1 LSNKEEREDMS
12 KLCPVCRSE
21 TSEFKDV
28 AISSLGL
35 HGSYCSCPRCGEYQ
49 IESFTVAQVKDLRLN
64 LQTMAVLSHW
74 IRTEYE
80 SIKRG
85 SREDP
90 IILTGELVQDIIKNP
105 RPSLPE
111 QADYYIRW
119 IGDNVK
125 VGGQYTGVH
134 PLAIQAVVGSATIEE
149 FELVSSHLRDA
160 RLINHGSGA
169 GAWRDVTL
177 SFAGWKYYRKLER
190 ATGDSRRA
198 FMAMEY
204 NREPLEGVVDRV
216 FRNAVRQ
223 TGFDLFLLRDRPVAG
238 LIDNRLRAE
247 IQAARFLIADL
258 TDRNPGAY
266 WEAGY
271 AEGLGKPV
279 IYTCEKGVFEDSKRK
294 PHFDTNHHQT
304 VLWSAG
310 DPKTTASDLKATIR
324 ATLPAVARATD
335 D

>member
-1 LSNKEEREDMS
+1 MSGTCAVCDS
-12 KLCPVCRSE
+12 KLSA
-21 TSEFKDV
+21 SK
-28 AISSLGL
+28 AIPIGAGD
-35 HGSYCSCPRCGEYQ
+35 HGYCFSCPRCGEYEIVDFADYQ
-49 IESFTVAQVKDLRLN
+49 LRNPRLDL
-64 LQTMAVLSHW
+64 QSVAVLSHW

-80 SIKRG
+80 GIRRR
-85 SREDP
+85 SRKDP
-90 IILTGELVQDIIKNP
+90 IVLTEKLVDDIIKNP

-111 QADYYIRW
+111 QADYYVRW

-134 PLAIQAVVGSATIEE
+134 PLAIQAIVGSATIEE
-149 FELVSSHLRDA
+149 FELVSSHLIDA
-160 RLINHGSGA
+160 KLINHGSGD
-169 GAWRDVTL
+169 GAWRNVTL
-177 SFAGWKYYRKLER
+177 SFAGWEHYRKLER
-190 ATGDSRRA
+190 ATTDSRRA

-204 NREPLEGVVDRV
+204 NKEPLEGIVDKV
-216 FRNAVRQ
+216 FRDAVRQ

-247 IQAARFLIADL
+247 IRAARFLIADL

-271 AEGLGKPV
+271 AEGLGRPV
-279 IYTCEKGVFEDSKRK
+279 IYTCEKGVFEDSERK

-304 VLWSAG
+304 VLWDAG
-310 DPKTTASDLKATIR
+310 DLKTTARDLKATIR
-324 ATLPAVARATD
+324 ATLPAEAKSTD